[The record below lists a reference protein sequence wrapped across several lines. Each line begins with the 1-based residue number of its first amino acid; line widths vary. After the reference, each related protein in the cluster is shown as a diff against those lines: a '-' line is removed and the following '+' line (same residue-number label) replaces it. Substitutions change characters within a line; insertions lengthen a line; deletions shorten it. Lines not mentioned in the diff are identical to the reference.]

1 MEAQISAALTELV
14 KLVVL
19 VLVLVITSYIRLHFS
34 TKQIQAGTIIAD
46 SAVGAAE
53 QMAAAGIIDPERKKL
68 EAIAAAKVLASKA
81 GISLSDDQWSLLIEA
96 AVKVMKDSE
105 SELKKSAADPAE
117 AGAT

>member
-1 MEAQISAALTELV
+1 MQARRLGERLGSQCTGRLLV
-14 KLVVL
+14 R
-19 VLVLVITSYIRLHFS
+19 TQHHIRLHF
-34 TKQIQAGTIIAD
+34 TAKQIQAGTIIAD

-53 QMAAAGIIDPERKKL
+53 QMAAAGIIDAEHKKL
-68 EAIAAAKVLASKA
+68 EALAAAKVLASKA

-105 SELKKSAADPAE
+105 SELKRSLPSPAD